1 MYTAALFI
9 LLAARRAPSVTA
21 HGYVKS
27 WTVNGESEPGFSPSN
42 AKEIEGGVTA
52 ERATDNK
59 ENGQYRQSLSMISRL
74 TLRLCRLHIA
84 HRRLRWSCH

>member
-1 MYTAALFI
+1 MYTAI
-9 LLAARRAPSVTA
+9 LLSLLAGRAPLVTA

-27 WTVNGESEPGFSPSN
+27 WTVNGESKPGFSPSN

-74 TLRLCRLHIA
+74 TCRLCRLH
-84 HRRLRWSCH
+84 LPYCSMWWSRH